1 MARRIPLVAA
11 GVLHVLEPPGGPE
24 IAVDSP
30 GWAAWLRDPATRSFS
45 FRGSSGAF
53 TARKEGRSGGE
64 QYWSAYRKLG
74 GKLRKV
80 YLGKAER
87 LTLARLEDAA
97 TVLAGRGEGELTT
110 ADEAEP
116 TRADGARREA
126 LTRSDDHARES
137 SRPGRQSDPLLLTKL
152 SIPSARPSLV
162 TRLRLSERLE
172 EELGRKLI
180 LISAPAGFG
189 KTTLLSMWLAVS
201 SRSGRS
207 AVWLSLDPGDN
218 DPTRFWRYFIAVAD
232 RLCPGAGDTA
242 LVLLQSSQAPPIE
255 AILTTLLNELT
266 ELPADA
272 VLVLDDYHIIK
283 SRTIHE
289 ALAFLI
295 EHLPPQVH
303 LVISTRADPPLPL
316 ARLRARGEM
325 AELRASDLRFTTEE
339 TATFLAETVG
349 SRLSAE
355 DVAELG
361 ERTEGWVAGLQLAA
375 LALRD
380 RSDISSFIAA
390 FTGSN
395 RYVLDYLVDE
405 VLARQ
410 PEALRTF
417 LLKTSIL
424 DRMCG
429 PLCDAVTSRD
439 EGQETLEYLEH
450 ANLFVI
456 PLDEDRR
463 WYRYHHLFT
472 DVLSQRLRETDVNLL
487 PELHRRASVWFE
499 RQGLA
504 AEAVHHA
511 LEAHDFERAA
521 ALIEDIG
528 LSVMLPGQVHTLLGW
543 LDTLSDAVVRSR
555 PALCIVHA
563 AALMFAGQP
572 EAAEARLDDAERDV
586 QADAPADQ
594 AHIILGQAASIRGN
608 LARISGDLARCVA
621 LSRRALD
628 LLPETHFIWTV
639 SKLNATYAYQVSG
652 DVTPTTERL
661 VAEVIAPV
669 RRTGNPLTIL
679 RSVINLAQL
688 RVLQGRLRQAV
699 TTFGEAARSSSG
711 PGGSERLVG
720 NPAYYFGMGE
730 VLREWNDLDAAE
742 RHLEQGMDL
751 VSEIPT
757 VEAEVVAHGFISLAQ
772 LQHAW
777 GEYGA
782 AETTLETFSHL
793 ARERNFF
800 PQLLGHAAAMK
811 ARLPLAQGDL
821 PGAIGWA
828 EASGLHV
835 DDEPS
840 YPREAEYLTL
850 ARVLIARGRG
860 NPEGPHFDDAL
871 RLIDRL
877 LGAAES
883 GARMGSAIEI
893 LILQALAL
901 HARRETS
908 GAFVALGRALTLAE
922 PEGYVRIFVDEG
934 TPMAALL
941 SAFLKAL
948 HKGGR
953 GAKQLATL
961 GYVRRLLAVLESPHT
976 GAEPPAPA
984 QHAQARD
991 QLLTEHLTR
1000 REREVL
1006 ALIAEGF
1013 SNREIAARLFIATS
1027 TVKWYVHSIL
1037 RKLEVDSRT
1046 KAVAR
1051 GRELHLT
1058 SE

>member
-1 MARRIPLVAA
+1 MARRIPLVTAE
-11 GVLHVLEPPGGPE
+11 GLRVLEPPGEPT
-24 IAVDSP
+24 ITVDSP

-45 FRGSSGAF
+45 FRGSSGTF
-53 TARKEGRSGGE
+53 TARKERRSGGAE
-64 QYWSAYRKLG
+64 YWSAYRKRG

-80 YLGKAER
+80 YLGKAEK

-97 TVLAGRGEGELTT
+97 TMLAGRGEGEVTT
-110 ADEAEP
+110 ADDAAP
-116 TRADGARREA
+116 TRADDAGREV
-126 LTRSDDHARES
+126 LTRSDEHARES
-137 SRPGRQSDPLLLTKL
+137 SHPGLQGDPLLLTKL
-152 SIPSARPSLV
+152 SVPSARPSLV
-162 TRLRLSERLE
+162 TRPRLSERLE
-172 EELGRKLI
+172 EELGGKLT

-201 SRSGRS
+201 SRRGRS

-232 RLCPGAGDTA
+232 RLYPGAGDTA
-242 LVLLQSSQAPPIE
+242 LLLLQSSQAPPIE

-272 VLVLDDYHIIK
+272 VLVLDDYHLIE

-316 ARLRARGEM
+316 SRLRARGEM

-339 TATFLAETVG
+339 TMAFLQKTVG

-355 DVAELG
+355 EVAELQ

-380 RSDISSFIAA
+380 RFDTSNFIAA

-395 RYVLDYLVDE
+395 RYVVDYLAEE

-429 PLCDAVTSRD
+429 LLCDAVTSRD
-439 EGQETLEYLEH
+439 DGQESLEYLEH

-456 PLDEDRR
+456 PLDEERR

-472 DVLSQRLRETDVNLL
+472 DVLRQRLRETDADLL
-487 PELHRRASVWFE
+487 PELHRRASIWFE
-499 RQGLA
+499 RQELA
-504 AEAVHHA
+504 TEAVHHA
-511 LEAHDFERAA
+511 LEAHHGERAA

-528 LSVMLPGQVHTLLGW
+528 LSIMLPGQVYTLLGW
-543 LDTLSDAVVRSR
+543 LDTLSDAVVSSR

-572 EAAEARLDDAERDV
+572 EAAEARVDDAERYI
-586 QADAPADQ
+586 QSGAPAERTL
-594 AHIILGQAASIRGN
+594 ILGQAAVVRGN

-621 LSRRALD
+621 FSRRALD
-628 LLPETHFIWTV
+628 LLPERHFTWTV

-652 DVTPTTERL
+652 EVTPTTERL
-661 VAEVIAPV
+661 VAEVIAQV

-679 RSVINLAQL
+679 RSIINLAQL
-688 RVLQGRLRQAV
+688 QVLQGRLRQAI
-699 TTFGEAARSSSG
+699 TTLEEAARSSSG

-772 LQHAW
+772 LQQAR

-782 AETTLETFSHL
+782 ADTTLDAFSHL

-811 ARLPLAQGDL
+811 ARLALAQGNL

-828 EASGLHV
+828 DASALHV
-835 DDEPS
+835 DEPS
-840 YPREAEYLTL
+840 YPREVEYLTL
-850 ARVLIARGRG
+850 ARVLIARGRDD
-860 NPEGPHFDDAL
+860 PEGPYFDDTL
-871 RLIDRL
+871 RLIDL
-877 LGAAES
+877 LLRAAES
-883 GARMGSAIEI
+883 GARMGSVIEM
-893 LILQALAL
+893 LILRALAL
-901 HARRETS
+901 YAQRETS
-908 GAFVALGRALTLAE
+908 GAFAALERALTLAE
-922 PEGYVRIFVDEG
+922 PEGYIRVLVDEG
-934 TPMAALL
+934 RPMAALL
-941 SAFLKAL
+941 SEFLKARRR
-948 HKGGR
+948 GGR
-953 GAKQLATL
+953 GTKQLASL
-961 GYVRRLLAVLESPHT
+961 GYVRRLLAVFESPHT
-976 GAEPPAPA
+976 GAEPPSPM
-984 QHAQARD
+984 QHAQATG
-991 QLLTEHLTR
+991 QPLPEPLTR

-1006 ALIAEGF
+1006 SLLAEGF
-1013 SNREIAARLFIATS
+1013 SNREIAARLFIAPS
-1027 TVKWYVHSIL
+1027 TVKWYVHTIL

-1058 SE
+1058 SEK

>member
-1 MARRIPLVAA
+1 
-11 GVLHVLEPPGGPE
+11 
-24 IAVDSP
+24 
-30 GWAAWLRDPATRSFS
+30 
-45 FRGSSGAF
+45 
-53 TARKEGRSGGE
+53 
-64 QYWSAYRKLG
+64 
-74 GKLRKV
+74 
-80 YLGKAER
+80 
-87 LTLARLEDAA
+87 
-97 TVLAGRGEGELTT
+97 
-110 ADEAEP
+110 
-116 TRADGARREA
+116 
-126 LTRSDDHARES
+126 
-137 SRPGRQSDPLLLTKL
+137 
-152 SIPSARPSLV
+152 
-162 TRLRLSERLE
+162 
-172 EELGRKLI
+172 
-180 LISAPAGFG
+180 
-189 KTTLLSMWLAVS
+189 
-201 SRSGRS
+201 
-207 AVWLSLDPGDN
+207 
-218 DPTRFWRYFIAVAD
+218 
-232 RLCPGAGDTA
+232 
-242 LVLLQSSQAPPIE
+242 
-255 AILTTLLNELT
+255 
-266 ELPADA
+266 
-272 VLVLDDYHIIK
+272 
-283 SRTIHE
+283 
-289 ALAFLI
+289 
-295 EHLPPQVH
+295 
-303 LVISTRADPPLPL
+303 
-316 ARLRARGEM
+316 
-325 AELRASDLRFTTEE
+325 
-339 TATFLAETVG
+339 
-349 SRLSAE
+349 
-355 DVAELG
+355 
-361 ERTEGWVAGLQLAA
+361 
-375 LALRD
+375 
-380 RSDISSFIAA
+380 
-390 FTGSN
+390 
-395 RYVLDYLVDE
+395 
-405 VLARQ
+405 
-410 PEALRTF
+410 
-417 LLKTSIL
+417 
-424 DRMCG
+424 
-429 PLCDAVTSRD
+429 VTSRD
-439 EGQETLEYLEH
+439 DGQEALEYLEH

-456 PLDEDRR
+456 PLDEERR

-472 DVLSQRLRETDVNLL
+472 DVLRQRLRETDADLL
-487 PELHRRASVWFE
+487 PELHRRASIWFE
-499 RQGLA
+499 RQELA
-504 AEAVHHA
+504 TEAVHHA
-511 LEAHDFERAA
+511 LEAHDGERAA

-528 LSVMLPGQVHTLLGW
+528 LSIMLPGQVYTLLGW
-543 LDTLSDAVVRSR
+543 LDTLSDAVVSSR

-572 EAAEARLDDAERDV
+572 EAAEARVDDAERYI
-586 QADAPADQ
+586 QPGAPAERTL
-594 AHIILGQAASIRGN
+594 ILGQAAVVRGN

-621 LSRRALD
+621 FSRRALD
-628 LLPETHFIWTV
+628 LLPERHFTWTV

-652 DVTPTTERL
+652 EVTPTTERL
-661 VAEVIAPV
+661 VAEVIAQV
-669 RRTGNPLTIL
+669 RSTGNPLTIL
-679 RSVINLAQL
+679 RSIINLARLQ
-688 RVLQGRLRQAV
+688 VLQGRLRQAV
-699 TTFGEAARSSSG
+699 TTLEEAARSSSG
-711 PGGSERLVG
+711 PGGSEHLVG
-720 NPAYYFGMGE
+720 NPDYYFGMGDL
-730 VLREWNDLDAAE
+730 LREWNDLDAAE

-757 VEAEVVAHGFISLAQ
+757 VDAEVVAHGFISLAQ

-922 PEGYVRIFVDEG
+922 PEGYVRVFVDEG

>member
-1 MARRIPLVAA
+1 MARRIPLVTAE
-11 GVLHVLEPPGGPE
+11 GLRVLEPPGEPT

-45 FRGSSGAF
+45 FRGSHGTF
-53 TARKEGRSGGE
+53 TARKERRSGSE
-64 QYWSAYRKLG
+64 EYWIAYRKRG

-80 YLGKAER
+80 YLGKAEK

-97 TVLAGRGEGELTT
+97 TMLAGRGEGKVTT
-110 ADEAEP
+110 ADDAGP
-116 TRADGARREA
+116 TRADGLGRDV

-137 SRPGRQSDPLLLTKL
+137 SHPGLQGDPLLLTKL
-152 SIPSARPSLV
+152 SVPSARPSLV
-162 TRLRLSERLE
+162 SRLRLSERLE
-172 EELGRKLI
+172 EELGGKLT

-218 DPTRFWRYFIAVAD
+218 DPTRFWRYFIAAAD
-232 RLCPGAGDTA
+232 RVCPGAGDTA
-242 LVLLQSSQAPPIE
+242 LVLLQAPQAPPIE
-255 AILTTLLNELT
+255 AILTTLLNELA
-266 ELPADA
+266 ELPTDA
-272 VLVLDDYHIIK
+272 VLVLDDYHLIE
-283 SRTIHE
+283 SRKIHE

-316 ARLRARGEM
+316 ARFRARGEM

-339 TATFLAETVG
+339 TAAFLEKTVG
-349 SRLSAE
+349 SRLSAK
-355 DVAELG
+355 DVAELE

-395 RYVLDYLVDE
+395 RYVVDYLAEE

-429 PLCDAVTSRD
+429 PLCDAVTLSD
-439 EGQETLEYLEH
+439 DGQEALEYLEH
-450 ANLFVI
+450 MNLFVN
-456 PLDEDRR
+456 PLDEERR

-472 DVLSQRLRETDVNLL
+472 DVLRQRLRETDDDLL
-487 PELHRRASVWFE
+487 PKLHRRASVWFE
-499 RQGLA
+499 QQGLA
-504 AEAVHHA
+504 VEAVHHT
-511 LEAHDFERAA
+511 LEAHDIERAA
-521 ALIEDIG
+521 DLIEEIG

-543 LDTLSDAVVRSR
+543 LDKLPDALVRSR
-555 PALCIVHA
+555 PALCVVHA

-586 QADAPADQ
+586 QRDAPADR
-594 AHIILGQAASIRGN
+594 ALIILGQAATVRGN
-608 LARISGDLARCVA
+608 LTRISGDLARCVA
-621 LSRRALD
+621 FSRRALD
-628 LLPETHFIWTV
+628 LLPETQFMWTIA
-639 SKLNATYAYQVSG
+639 KLNATYAYHVSG
-652 DVTPTTERL
+652 DVRPATERL

-669 RRTGNPLTIL
+669 RRTGNPLTLL
-679 RSVINLAQL
+679 RSIINLARLQ
-688 RVLQGRLRQAV
+688 VLQGRLRQGTA
-699 TTFGEAARSSSG
+699 TFEEAARSSSG

-720 NPAYYFGMGE
+720 NPAYYFGMGDL
-730 VLREWNDLDAAE
+730 LREWNDLDAAE

-751 VSEIPT
+751 VSGMPT
-757 VEAEVVAHGFISLAQ
+757 VDADVVAHGFISLAR
-772 LQHAW
+772 LQQAR
-777 GEYGA
+777 GEYGPA
-782 AETTLETFSHL
+782 ITTLEIFSHL
-793 ARERNFF
+793 AHRQNFF
-800 PQLLGHAAAMK
+800 PPLLANAAAAK
-811 ARLPLAQGDL
+811 ARLSLAQGDL
-821 PGAIGWA
+821 PAAIGWA
-828 EASGLHV
+828 EASGLHL
-835 DDEPS
+835 DEPS

-850 ARVLIARGRG
+850 ARVLIARGRDD
-860 NPEGPHFDDAL
+860 PEGPYFDDAL
-871 RLIDRL
+871 RLIDLL

-893 LILQALAL
+893 LILRALAL
-901 HARRETS
+901 QARRETT
-908 GAFVALGRALTLAE
+908 GAFEALERVLTLGE
-922 PEGYVRIFVDEG
+922 PEGYVRVFVDEG
-934 TPMAALL
+934 APMAALL
-941 SAFLKAL
+941 SAFLKARRR
-948 HKGGR
+948 GGR
-953 GAKQLATL
+953 GTKQLASL
-961 GYVRRLLAVLESPHT
+961 GYVRRLLAVF
-976 GAEPPAPA
+976 EPPAPT
-984 QHAQARD
+984 QHAQATG
-991 QLLTEHLTR
+991 QPLPEHLTR

-1013 SNREIAARLFIATS
+1013 SNQEIADRLFIAPS

-1037 RKLEVDSRT
+1037 RKLEVDSRI

-1051 GRELHLT
+1051 ARELHLV

>member
-472 DVLSQRLRETDVNLL
+472 DVLNQRLRETDVNLL

-720 NPAYYFGMGE
+720 NPAYYFGMGDL
-730 VLREWNDLDAAE
+730 LREWNDLDAAE
-742 RHLEQGMDL
+742 RYLEQGMDL

-757 VEAEVVAHGFISLAQ
+757 VDAEVVAHGFISLAQ
-772 LQHAW
+772 LQQVR

-782 AETTLETFSHL
+782 AITTLENFSHL
-793 ARERNFF
+793 AHERNFF
-800 PQLLGHAAAMK
+800 PPLLAHATAAQ
-811 ARLPLAQGDL
+811 ARLVLAQGNL
-821 PGAIGWA
+821 REAIGWA
-828 EASGLHV
+828 DASGLHV
-835 DDEPS
+835 DEPS

-860 NPEGPHFDDAL
+860 DPEGPYFDDAL

-893 LILQALAL
+893 LILRALAL

-908 GAFVALGRALTLAE
+908 GAFAVLERALTLAD
-922 PEGYVRIFVDEG
+922 PEGYVRVFVDEG
-934 TPMAALL
+934 ASMATLL
-941 SAFLKAL
+941 SEFLKARR
-948 HKGGR
+948 KGGR
-953 GAKQLATL
+953 GAKQLASL
-961 GYVRRLLAVLESPHT
+961 SYVRRLLAVFESPNT
-976 GAEPPAPA
+976 GTKSPAPA
-984 QHAQARD
+984 QHAQATG
-991 QLLTEHLTR
+991 QPLPEHLTR

-1013 SNREIAARLFIATS
+1013 SNQEIAARLFIATS

-1051 GRELHLT
+1051 ARELHLA

>member
-1 MARRIPLVAA
+1 MARRIPLVTAE
-11 GVLHVLEPPGGPE
+11 GLRVLEPPGEPT
-24 IAVDSP
+24 ITVDSP
-30 GWAAWLRDPATRSFS
+30 GWGAWLREPATRSFS
-45 FRGSSGAF
+45 FRGSNGTF
-53 TARKEGRSGGE
+53 TARKERRSGSE
-64 QYWSAYRKLG
+64 EYWTAYRKRG

-80 YLGKAER
+80 YLGKGEK

-97 TVLAGRGEGELTT
+97 TKLAGRGEGKLTT
-110 ADEAEP
+110 DDDAGP
-116 TRADGARREA
+116 TRTDGAGGEV
-126 LTRSDDHARES
+126 LTRSDNHALES
-137 SRPGRQSDPLLLTKL
+137 SHPGLQGDPLLLTKL
-152 SIPSARPSLV
+152 SVPSARPSLV
-162 TRLRLSERLE
+162 SRLRLSERLD
-172 EELGRKLI
+172 EELGGKLT

-232 RLCPGAGDTA
+232 RLYPGAGDTA
-242 LVLLQSSQAPPIE
+242 LLLLQSSQAPPIE
-255 AILTTLLNELT
+255 AILTTLLNKLA

-272 VLVLDDYHIIK
+272 VLVLDDYHLIK

-316 ARLRARGEM
+316 SRLRARGEM
-325 AELRASDLRFTTEE
+325 AELHASDLRFTTEE
-339 TATFLAETVG
+339 TKAFLEKTVG
-349 SRLSAE
+349 SLLSAE
-355 DVAELG
+355 EVAELQ

-380 RSDISSFIAA
+380 RSDTSSFIAA

-395 RYVLDYLVDE
+395 RYVVDYLAEE

-410 PEALRTF
+410 PDASRIF
-417 LLKTSIL
+417 LLQTSIL

-439 EGQETLEYLEH
+439 DGQETLEFLEH

-472 DVLSQRLRETDVNLL
+472 DVLRQRLRETDANLL

-511 LEAHDFERAA
+511 LEAHDGERAA
-521 ALIEDIG
+521 ILIEDIG

-543 LDTLSDAVVRSR
+543 LDTLSDAVVSSR

-572 EAAEARLDDAERDV
+572 EAAEARVDDAERYI
-586 QADAPADQ
+586 QSGAPAERTL
-594 AHIILGQAASIRGN
+594 ILGQAAVVRGN
-608 LARISGDLARCVA
+608 LARISGDFARCVA
-621 LSRRALD
+621 FSRRAMD
-628 LLPETHFIWTV
+628 LLPERHFAWTV

-652 DVTPTTERL
+652 EVTPTTERL
-661 VAEVIAPV
+661 VAEVIVQV

-679 RSVINLAQL
+679 RSIINLAQL
-688 RVLQGRLRQAV
+688 QVLQGRLRQAV
-699 TTFGEAARSSSG
+699 TTLEEAARSSSG
-711 PGGSERLVG
+711 PGGSEHLVG
-720 NPAYYFGMGE
+720 NPAYYFWMGD
-730 VLREWNDLDAAE
+730 VLREWNNLDAAE

-757 VEAEVVAHGFISLAQ
+757 VDAEVVERGFISLAQ
-772 LQHAW
+772 LQQAR
-777 GEYGA
+777 GDYGA

-793 ARERNFF
+793 AHERNFF
-800 PQLLGHAAAMK
+800 APLFGHATAAK
-811 ARLPLAQGDL
+811 ARLALAQGNL
-821 PGAIGWA
+821 PEAIGWA
-828 EASGLHV
+828 DASGLSV
-835 DDEPS
+835 DEHS
-840 YPREAEYLTL
+840 YLREAEYLTL
-850 ARVLIARGRG
+850 ARVLIARGRDD
-860 NPEGPHFDDAL
+860 PEGPYFDDVL

-883 GARMGSAIEI
+883 GTRMGSAIEI
-893 LILQALAL
+893 LVLRALAL
-901 HARRETS
+901 YARRETS
-908 GAFVALGRALTLAE
+908 GAFVALERALTLGE
-922 PEGYVRIFVDEG
+922 PEGYVRVFVDEG
-934 TPMAALL
+934 APMAALL
-941 SAFLKAL
+941 SEFLKAPR
-948 HKGGR
+948 KGGR
-953 GAKQLATL
+953 GAKQLASL
-961 GYVRRLLAVLESPHT
+961 GYVQRLLAVFESPLT
-976 GAEPPAPA
+976 GTEPPA
-984 QHAQARD
+984 QHARAAG
-991 QLLTEHLTR
+991 QLLPEHLTR

-1006 ALIAEGF
+1006 SLLAEGL

-1051 GRELHLT
+1051 ARELHLI
-1058 SE
+1058 SN

>member
-1 MARRIPLVAA
+1 MARRIPLVTA
-11 GVLHVLEPPGGPE
+11 GVLRVLEPPGEPTITVE
-24 IAVDSP
+24 SP

-45 FRGSSGAF
+45 FRGSNGTF
-53 TARKEGRSGGE
+53 TARKERRSGGKV
-64 QYWSAYRKLG
+64 YWTAYRKRG

-80 YLGKAER
+80 YLGKAEK

-97 TVLAGRGEGELTT
+97 TILAGRGEATT
-110 ADEAEP
+110 ADDAGP
-116 TRADGARREA
+116 TRADGAGREV
-126 LTRSDDHARES
+126 LTRSDDHALES
-137 SRPGRQSDPLLLTKL
+137 AHPGLQGDPLLLTKL
-152 SIPSARPSLV
+152 SVPSARPSLV
-162 TRLRLSERLE
+162 TRLRLSKRLE
-172 EELGRKLI
+172 EELGGKLT

-189 KTTLLSMWLAVS
+189 KTTLLGMWLAVS

-232 RLCPGAGDTA
+232 RLYPGAGDTA
-242 LVLLQSSQAPPIE
+242 LVLLHSSQAPPIE

-272 VLVLDDYHIIK
+272 VIVLDDYHLIE

-289 ALAFLI
+289 ALSFLI

-316 ARLRARGEM
+316 SRLRARGEM

-339 TATFLAETVG
+339 TTAFLEKTVG

-355 DVAELG
+355 EVAELQ

-380 RSDISSFIAA
+380 RFDTSGFIAA

-395 RYVLDYLVDE
+395 RYVVDYLVEE

-417 LLKTSIL
+417 LLQTSIL

-429 PLCDAVTSRD
+429 PLCDAVTSMD
-439 EGQETLEYLEH
+439 DGQEALEYLEH

-472 DVLSQRLRETDVNLL
+472 DVLRQRLRETDADLP

-511 LEAHDFERAA
+511 LEAHDIERAA

-528 LSVMLPGQVHTLLGW
+528 LSVMLPGQVFTLLGW
-543 LDTLSDAVVRSR
+543 LDKLSDAVVRSR

-572 EAAEARLDDAERDV
+572 EAAETRLDDAERYV

-594 AHIILGQAASIRGN
+594 TLILGQAASIRGN

-621 LSRRALD
+621 FSRQALD
-628 LLPETHFIWTV
+628 LLPETHFTWKV

-652 DVTPTTERL
+652 EVTPTTERL
-661 VAEVIAPV
+661 VADAIATV
-669 RRTGNPLTIL
+669 RGTGNPLTIL

-688 RVLQGRLRQAV
+688 QVLQGRLREAA
-699 TTFGEAARSSSG
+699 TTLEEAARSSSG
-711 PGGSERLVG
+711 PGESEQLVG
-720 NPAYYFGMGE
+720 NPAYYFGMGNL
-730 VLREWNDLDAAE
+730 LREWNDFDAAE

-757 VEAEVVAHGFISLAQ
+757 VDAEVVAHGFISLAQ
-772 LQHAW
+772 LQQAR

-782 AETTLETFSHL
+782 AKATLENFSHL
-793 ARERNFF
+793 AHERNFF
-800 PQLLGHAAAMK
+800 APLLGHAGAAK
-811 ARLPLAQGDL
+811 TRLALAQGDL
-821 PGAIGWA
+821 PGAIAWVD
-828 EASGLHV
+828 ASGLNI
-835 DDEPS
+835 DEPS
-840 YPREAEYLTL
+840 YPREVDYLTL

-860 NPEGPHFDDAL
+860 DPEGSYFDDAL

-877 LGAAES
+877 LGEAEN

-893 LILQALAL
+893 LVLRALAL
-901 HARRETS
+901 HARSETS
-908 GAFVALGRALTLAE
+908 GAFVSLERALTLAE

-934 TPMAALL
+934 ASMAALL
-941 SAFLKAL
+941 TEFLKAPR
-948 HKGGR
+948 KR
-953 GAKQLATL
+953 ERCAQQLASL
-961 GYVRRLLAVLESPHT
+961 GYARRLLAVYESPHT
-976 GAEPPAPA
+976 GIEPLPPA
-984 QHAQARD
+984 QHTQAMG
-991 QLLTEHLTR
+991 QALPEHLTR

-1006 ALIAEGF
+1006 SLLAEGL

-1027 TVKWYVHSIL
+1027 TVKWYIHSIL
-1037 RKLEVDSRT
+1037 RKLDVDSRT
-1046 KAVAR
+1046 KAAAR
-1051 GRELHLT
+1051 ARELHLA